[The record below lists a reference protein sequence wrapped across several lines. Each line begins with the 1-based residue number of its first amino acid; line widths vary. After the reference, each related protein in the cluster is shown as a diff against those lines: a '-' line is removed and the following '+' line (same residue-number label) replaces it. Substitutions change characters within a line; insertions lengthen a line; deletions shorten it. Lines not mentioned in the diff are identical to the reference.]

1 MCINA
6 YHICVALLHEIV
18 LWFAMITNG
27 ISHVF
32 TFISIAISMTNHI
45 LPSMH
50 RWR

>member
-6 YHICVALLHEIV
+6 SYICVALLHEIV

-32 TFISIAISMTNHI
+32 IFISIAIYIGNQI
-45 LPSMH
+45 LSSMH
-50 RWR
+50 HWW